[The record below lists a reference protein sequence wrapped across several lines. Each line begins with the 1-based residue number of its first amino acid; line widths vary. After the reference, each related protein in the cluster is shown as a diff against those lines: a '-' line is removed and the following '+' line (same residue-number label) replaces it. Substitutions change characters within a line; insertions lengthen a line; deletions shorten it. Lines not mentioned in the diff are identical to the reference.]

1 METVIKDFNQV
12 KNGFKVVKNGDL
24 IRSVNKM
31 GQAFHTI
38 DLSFANKGIFFHAW
52 EGYRTN
58 DQFIEVLQGH
68 FFEFFTKYKNSK
80 MLTETSKMT
89 GTFAAANEWLTKEFT
104 PKLIGLGVTKHAV
117 VLASNIFAQLAA
129 EEWEQKVSGFSNR
142 NFGNLNDALRWLE
155 E

>member
-1 METVIKDFNQV
+1 METVIKDFNQI

-24 IRSVNKM
+24 IQSVNKM
-31 GQAFHTI
+31 GQVFHSI
-38 DLSFANKGIFFHAW
+38 DLSYASKGIFFHSW

-68 FFEFFTKYKNSK
+68 FFEFFAKHKCSK

-89 GTFAAANEWLTKEFT
+89 GTFAAANEWLANEFT
-104 PKLIGLGVTKHAV
+104 PKLISQGVTKHAV

-129 EEWEQKVSGFSNR
+129 EEWEQKVSGFTNR
-142 NFGNLNDALRWLE
+142 NFGNLNDAVKWLGE
-155 E
+155 

>member
-12 KNGFKVVKNGDL
+12 KNGFKVLQKGDL
-24 IRSVNKM
+24 IQSVNKM
-31 GQAFHTI
+31 GQTFHTI
-38 DLSFANKGIFFHAW
+38 DLSYASRGIFYHSW

-68 FFEFFTKYKNSK
+68 FIDYYSKYRCSK
-80 MLTETSKMT
+80 MLTDTSKMT
-89 GTFAAANEWLTKEFT
+89 GTFAAVNEWLANEFT
-104 PKLIGLGVTKHAV
+104 PKLISFGFTKHAV

-129 EEWEQKVSGFSNR
+129 EEYEMKVSGLTNR
-142 NFGNLNDALRWLE
+142 NFGSLKDGLKWLE